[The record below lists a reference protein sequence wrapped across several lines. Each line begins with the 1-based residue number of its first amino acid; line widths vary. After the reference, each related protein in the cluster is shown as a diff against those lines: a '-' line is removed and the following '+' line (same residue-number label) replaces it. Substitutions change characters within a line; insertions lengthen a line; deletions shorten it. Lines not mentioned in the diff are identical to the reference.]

1 MSDFSYSEGM
11 SVIMNELRRHFEM
24 IIIDAPPLIPL
35 VESRALGEHA
45 DGIVLA
51 VGWDRTPE
59 NLVGRAVDLLAPI
72 KDRLLG
78 TVLTCVDLRRLRG
91 YDYYQS
97 SAYIKPYHDAAMKQ
111 AARS

>member
-1 MSDFSYSEGM
+1 
-11 SVIMNELRRHFEM
+11 M

-35 VESRALGEHA
+35 VESRVLGEHA
-45 DGIVLA
+45 DGIVLT
-51 VGWDRTPE
+51 VGWDRTPQ
-59 NLVGRAVDLLAPI
+59 NLVARAIDLLSPI

-78 TVLTCVDLRRLRG
+78 AVLTRVDLRRLRG

-97 SAYIKPYHDAAMKQ
+97 SAYIKPYHDESSVKA